1 MTRFHACATCIH
13 YRQQKTGHGIRR
25 YCQRLG
31 YETKPYYQFRCWT
44 PKSHVQALIE
54 KERNREEKKNE

>member
-1 MTRFHACATCIH
+1 MSRFHACATCIH
-13 YRQQKTGHGIRR
+13 YGIRKSDQGLYT

-44 PKSHVQALIE
+44 PKPHVQALME
-54 KERNREEKKNE
+54 KEQQRKENQNE